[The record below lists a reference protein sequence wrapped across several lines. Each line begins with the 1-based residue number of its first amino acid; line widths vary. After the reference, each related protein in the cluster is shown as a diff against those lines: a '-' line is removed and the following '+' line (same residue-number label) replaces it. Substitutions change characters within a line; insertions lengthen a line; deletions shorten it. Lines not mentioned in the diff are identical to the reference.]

1 VPHPPSPASLPAP
14 DCACIMPLIASR
26 TASMPSFGQQD
37 QLRCC
42 HLRLS
47 SASNG
52 FDSSN
57 EGIGGTSMSQA
68 NGFAPV
74 QRDADAQASGVT
86 ITTLPRGTNVQHA
99 ARPCD

>member
-1 VPHPPSPASLPAP
+1 MPRPPSLASLPAP
-14 DCACIMPLIASR
+14 DCACCHATDQQVAR

-57 EGIGGTSMSQA
+57 EGIGGTSMSQT
-68 NGFAPV
+68 NGIVHV
-74 QRDADAQASGVT
+74 QRDADGQASGMT
-86 ITTLPRGTNVQHA
+86 ITTELRGSTV
-99 ARPCD
+99 